1 MAAGGSVDILMVR
14 GAGVSDIPAGVS
26 DMPAGASDMP
36 AGVSDM
42 PAGVSDMPAGVSD
55 IPADYNRLHGV
66 ICHALKLLYSH
77 RENRKSVIR
86 RVI

>member
-1 MAAGGSVDILMVR
+1 MAAGGSVDILIVR
-14 GAGVSDIPAGVS
+14 G
-26 DMPAGASDMP
+26 